1 MRFMMVPVQTS
12 DGTNLRL
19 TNLGPVQ
26 TSDQYSRT
34 NFVLV
39 QTSDYENDGSV
50 QTLDQNRR
58 RTKETPKSDVL
69 IQFWVKF

>member
-19 TNLGPVQ
+19 TNLEPVQ
-26 TSDQYSRT
+26 TSDYK
-34 NFVLV
+34 
-39 QTSDYENDGSV
+39 NDGSV
-50 QTLDQNRR
+50 QTSDQNRR